1 MQIMVNGVRTELP
14 DTLRTISD
22 LLAHFELGEKMLVVE
37 RNGLILE
44 SGNHD
49 ETGVSDGDSIEIVHF
64 VGGG

>member
-1 MQIMVNGVRTELP
+1 MVNGVGTELP

-37 RNGLILE
+37 RKGLILE

-64 VGGG
+64 IGGG